1 MNISLK
7 VLGGVV
13 GIAIFLNILVVVGL
27 LVGYPAKWI
36 MNYLLAPSA
45 LQAVFGV
52 ARMTFW
58 RAFWLNI
65 LCGILFKASA
75 SSVK

>member
-1 MNISLK
+1 MDTFLK
-7 VLGGVV
+7 ILGGVV
-13 GIAIFLNILVVVGL
+13 LFLVILVVVGL

-36 MNYLLAPSA
+36 INYLFAPSA

-52 ARMTFW
+52 ARITFW
-58 RAFWLNI
+58 QAFWLNI